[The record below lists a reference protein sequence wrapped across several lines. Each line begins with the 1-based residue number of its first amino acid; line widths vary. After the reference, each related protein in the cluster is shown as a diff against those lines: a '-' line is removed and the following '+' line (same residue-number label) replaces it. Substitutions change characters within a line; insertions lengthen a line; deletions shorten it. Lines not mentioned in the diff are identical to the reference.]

1 MPEEEIFNEVKGIK
15 LHCRI
20 FGQGTNNSTHRITIT
35 PATKLMGLKH
45 DNAVDIIILTEGNT
59 VFSPEDL
66 HNRNLELWISKARSS
81 ELNLRFNIFSRII
94 GSGVGADDTGDPTLL
109 TVENFWNY
117 DGILNRLINA
127 SKDSPKTQEKRNQLL
142 KEIKKLEPDFP
153 DILSISPTPQA
164 QKLIHEYEKLP
175 IPKNAKELKEKSN
188 NDLFSKIK
196 SKSPDIPDRIIQG
209 AIYDF
214 KNDVTK
220 NETNIRSQNQIDR
233 AKKVFTAS
241 KNWQDKGGF
250 Q

>member
-15 LHCRI
+15 IRCKIVGR
-20 FGQGTNNSTHRITIT
+20 GNNKSSHHITIT
-35 PATKLMGLKH
+35 PATKLMDLEH
-45 DNAVDIIILTEGNT
+45 DNAVDIIVLTGDNT
-59 VFSPEDL
+59 VFTPEDL
-66 HNRNLELWISKARSS
+66 YNRNLELWISKAKNS

-109 TVENFWNY
+109 TVENFWSYN
-117 DGILNRLINA
+117 DILNRLINA
-127 SKDSPKTQEKRNQLL
+127 SKDSPETQEKRNQLL

-153 DILSISPTPQA
+153 NILSNNPTPQA
-164 QKLIHEYEKLP
+164 QKLMNEYEKLP
-175 IPKNAKELKEKSN
+175 ELKESVELKKM
-188 NDLFSKIK
+188 DYKELFDGIK
-196 SKSPDIPDRIIQG
+196 SKSPNIPDRIIQG

-241 KNWQDKGGF
+241 NNWQNKEGF